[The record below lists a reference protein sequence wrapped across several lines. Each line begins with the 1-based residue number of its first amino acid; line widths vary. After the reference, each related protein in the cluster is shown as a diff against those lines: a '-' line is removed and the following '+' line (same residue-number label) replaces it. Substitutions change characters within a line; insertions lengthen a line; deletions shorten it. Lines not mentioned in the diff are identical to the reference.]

1 MSEKIP
7 VNFVDHISI
16 AVRDVLK
23 AEEDYCRNFGWE
35 VAERYHDDDAQINV
49 SCFALGPTTLEIM
62 EDVPSGGWSEL
73 QDTHGDIVIRGPGG
87 ETKWVKKSMP
97 QPEGKMGPTGD
108 WITNKNKGR
117 EGIQVVSF
125 NVNDVFQAT
134 ETFKKN
140 GGQIVPYGGSDVQHW
155 KEPDRNYTFLHP
167 KPLHGIVM
175 EFIDGAYAWKK
186 SKKP

>member
-1 MSEKIP
+1 MSEKIA

-16 AVRDVLK
+16 AVKDVLK
-23 AEEDYCRNFGWE
+23 AEADYCRYFGWD

-62 EDVPSGGWSEL
+62 EDVLSGGWYEL
-73 QDTHGDIVIRGPGG
+73 QDKLGSVVIRGPGA
-87 ETKWVKKSMP
+87 ETKWAKKRTT
-97 QPEGKMGPTGD
+97 QPEGQMGPTGD
-108 WITNKNKGR
+108 WIANKNKGR

-125 NVNDVFQAT
+125 NVDNVLDAT
-134 ETFKKN
+134 EKFKGN

-167 KPLHGIVM
+167 KPLHGIVL

-186 SKKP
+186 N